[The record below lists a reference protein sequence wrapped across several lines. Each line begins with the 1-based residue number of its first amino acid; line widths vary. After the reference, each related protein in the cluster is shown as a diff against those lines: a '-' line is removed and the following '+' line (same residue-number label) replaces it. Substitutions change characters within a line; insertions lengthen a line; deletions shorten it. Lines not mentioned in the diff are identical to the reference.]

1 MSEDYPIFSIR
12 LLRWFCPPH
21 LLEEI
26 EGDLIQKF
34 NRDLK
39 ASDAYILRRAK
50 RRLLWNVIRFFRPGI
65 ILRNQLSFYTN
76 PSPMLKNYLIT
87 SLRHIRKSKVNFTF
101 KLGGLSLALF
111 SFLAIS
117 IYVSYQLSFDRYH
130 EDYENVY
137 RVTSE
142 RKDNEA
148 IEKYAIT
155 PLAIGQL
162 LNQLPEIQ
170 STARI
175 RYANATYLL
184 YNNQV
189 KDCENLIETDSSLF
203 DVLTFQFIKG
213 DKSALK
219 NPNGLVLTR
228 TLAMTIFGT
237 TDVLQKIV
245 AINGQELHEV
255 TAVIE
260 DSQPNSH
267 LFVSAMV
274 PIRAQD
280 ELNLNSIVDPV
291 AFSDQSATL
300 YVRFN
305 SPPNELISAKVE
317 RLLDQHMHKS
327 IRAEHGFTLAF
338 QPLVNIYLGPPYR
351 HDFSSKGSV
360 VYVYAFSTMGLLLLL
375 VAGINYINL
384 SVADF
389 ISRSKETGIRK
400 VLGARSYQLI
410 MQVTLETIL
419 FALLSLALAVLM
431 LYLLFPQI
439 TQLLDSDLRFNM
451 LLRAEVIGMTVI
463 GLIALLLFASW
474 FPARQFSISSVNQ
487 NLKSTTRG
495 YNSRLSRTLL
505 FTQFTVS
512 AVCLCC
518 TLVVGSQI
526 NFVHNKELGFDRKNL
541 LVLSMPQELT
551 VQKMQTFRNELKR
564 LSGVMSVSNS
574 SFRIGGGYWKDWYF
588 VEDKD
593 NMRQV
598 ELYEV
603 FSDDELFSTLGIP
616 VIKGRTF
623 SANIPSDS
631 GAAFVINE
639 TAAHE
644 LGWDDPIGKRIYTHP
659 EEKGKWDGT
668 VVGVVAD
675 INISSL
681 YNKVRPLVMRLPWQS
696 DYPDNFIYVRYSG
709 EEQLIAK
716 SIEEAYKG
724 VMSGYPLMLRF
735 VDELYNSTH
744 QKETKVFTSLQ
755 FGTFVIVLVSMLGIF
770 SMAAYMS
777 MKRMKEFGIR
787 KVLGATQQQIAGLHL
802 GYFVRIVLIAN
813 VLSLPVAYWLMKE
826 WLNVFA
832 YRIDLTITPFFLMGG
847 ISLALVILSGGY
859 SAWKSGRMNPVDV
872 IKME

>member
-1 MSEDYPIFSIR
+1 M
-12 LLRWFCPPH
+12 H
-21 LLEEI
+21 
-26 EGDLIQKF
+26 
-34 NRDLK
+34 
-39 ASDAYILRRAK
+39 
-50 RRLLWNVIRFFRPGI
+50 
-65 ILRNQLSFYTN
+65 
-76 PSPMLKNYLIT
+76 
-87 SLRHIRKSKVNFTF
+87 
-101 KLGGLSLALF
+101 
-111 SFLAIS
+111 
-117 IYVSYQLSFDRYH
+117 
-130 EDYENVY
+130 
-137 RVTSE
+137 
-142 RKDNEA
+142 
-148 IEKYAIT
+148 
-155 PLAIGQL
+155 
-162 LNQLPEIQ
+162 QLPEIR

-189 KDCENLIETDSSLF
+189 IDCETLIETDSSIF

-213 DKSALK
+213 DKNALK
-219 NPNGLVLTR
+219 KNNGMVLTR
-228 TLAMTIFGT
+228 TLAQTMFGT
-237 TDVLQKIV
+237 TDVLQKIIS
-245 AINGQELHEV
+245 INGQELHEV

-274 PIRAQD
+274 PIREQD
-280 ELNLNSIVDPV
+280 ELSLNSIVDPV
-291 AFSDQSATL
+291 AYSDQSATL

-305 SPPNELISAKVE
+305 HPIDEAFSSKIEK
-317 RLLDQHMHKS
+317 LLDQYVKKS
-327 IRAEHGFTLAF
+327 IRAEYGFTLAF
-338 QPLVNIYLGPPYR
+338 QPLADIYLGPQYR
-351 HDFSSKGSV
+351 ADFSAKGSM
-360 VYVYAFSTMGLLLLL
+360 VYVYAFSTLGLLLLL

-389 ISRSKETGIRK
+389 ISRSRETGVRK

-419 FALLSLALAVLM
+419 FALLSLSLAVLM

-439 TQLLDSDLRFNM
+439 IQLLDSDLRFNM
-451 LLRAEVIGMTVI
+451 LLRPEVIRMAVI

-474 FPARQFSISSVNQ
+474 FPARQFSSSSVNQ
-487 NLKSTTRG
+487 NLKSRTGG
-495 YNSRLSRTLL
+495 YNSSLSRILL

-526 NFVHNKELGFDRKNL
+526 NFVHNKQLGFDRKNL
-541 LVLSMPQELT
+541 LVLSMPEEFTL
-551 VQKMQTFRNELKR
+551 QKMQIFKNELKR
-564 LSGVMSVSNS
+564 IPGVISVSNS

-603 FSDDELFSTLGIP
+603 FSDDELFTTLGIP
-616 VIKGRTF
+616 LLKGRTF

-631 GAAFVINE
+631 SAAFVINE
-639 TAAHE
+639 TAARE
-644 LGWDDPIGKRIYTHP
+644 LGWDDPIGKCIYTHP

-696 DYPDNFIYVRYSG
+696 DYPDNFIYVRYSS
-709 EEQLIAK
+709 EEHLIAK
-716 SIEEAYKG
+716 SIEETYKG
-724 VMSGYPLMLRF
+724 VMPGYPLMLRF

-744 QKETKVFTSLQ
+744 RKETKVFASLQ
-755 FGTFVIVLVSMLGIF
+755 FGTLVIMLVSVLGIF
-770 SMAAYMS
+770 SMATYMS

-813 VLSLPVAYWLMKE
+813 ALSLPFAYWLMKE
-826 WLNVFA
+826 WLNGFA
-832 YRIDLTITPFFLMGG
+832 YRIDLTATPFLLMGG
-847 ISLALVILSGGY
+847 ISLALLTLSSGY
-859 SAWKSGRMNPVDV
+859 SAWKSGRMNPVDA
-872 IKME
+872 IKTE

>member
-1 MSEDYPIFSIR
+1 M
-12 LLRWFCPPH
+12 
-21 LLEEI
+21 
-26 EGDLIQKF
+26 
-34 NRDLK
+34 
-39 ASDAYILRRAK
+39 
-50 RRLLWNVIRFFRPGI
+50 
-65 ILRNQLSFYTN
+65 
-76 PSPMLKNYLIT
+76 
-87 SLRHIRKSKVNFTF
+87 
-101 KLGGLSLALF
+101 
-111 SFLAIS
+111 
-117 IYVSYQLSFDRYH
+117 
-130 EDYENVY
+130 
-137 RVTSE
+137 
-142 RKDNEA
+142 
-148 IEKYAIT
+148 
-155 PLAIGQL
+155 
-162 LNQLPEIQ
+162 
-170 STARI
+170 
-175 RYANATYLL
+175 
-184 YNNQV
+184 
-189 KDCENLIETDSSLF
+189 
-203 DVLTFQFIKG
+203 
-213 DKSALK
+213 
-219 NPNGLVLTR
+219 
-228 TLAMTIFGT
+228 
-237 TDVLQKIV
+237 
-245 AINGQELHEV
+245 
-255 TAVIE
+255 
-260 DSQPNSH
+260 
-267 LFVSAMV
+267 
-274 PIRAQD
+274 
-280 ELNLNSIVDPV
+280 
-291 AFSDQSATL
+291 
-300 YVRFN
+300 
-305 SPPNELISAKVE
+305 
-317 RLLDQHMHKS
+317 
-327 IRAEHGFTLAF
+327 
-338 QPLVNIYLGPPYR
+338 
-351 HDFSSKGSV
+351 
-360 VYVYAFSTMGLLLLL
+360 
-375 VAGINYINL
+375 
-384 SVADF
+384 
-389 ISRSKETGIRK
+389 
-400 VLGARSYQLI
+400 LGARSYQLI
-410 MQVTLETIL
+410 TQVTLETIL
-419 FALLSLALAVLM
+419 FAILSLALAVLM

-451 LLRAEVIGMTVI
+451 LLRPEVIGMTAI
-463 GLIALLLFASW
+463 GLIVLLLFASW
-474 FPARQFSISSVNQ
+474 FPARQFSFSNVNQ
-487 NLKSTTRG
+487 NLKSTTGG
-495 YNSRLSRTLL
+495 YNSRLSRMLL

-564 LSGVMSVSNS
+564 LPGVMSVSNS

-623 SANIPSDS
+623 SANISSDS

-639 TAAHE
+639 TAARE

-696 DYPDNFIYVRYSG
+696 DYPDNFIYVRYSS
-709 EEQLIAK
+709 EEQLITK

-724 VMSGYPLMLRF
+724 VMPGYPLMLRF

-813 VLSLPVAYWLMKE
+813 ALSLPVAYWLMKE

-832 YRIDLTITPFFLMGG
+832 YRIDLTATPFLLMSG
-847 ISLALVILSGGY
+847 ISLMLVVLSGGY
-859 SAWKSGRMNPVDV
+859 SALKSGSMNPVNV

>member
-1 MSEDYPIFSIR
+1 MSNDKTHIAFRI
-12 LLRWFCPPH
+12 LKGFCPNH
-21 LLEEI
+21 LYEEI
-26 EGDLIQKF
+26 EGDLSQKF
-34 NRDLK
+34 ERDVKLFGEK
-39 ASDAYILRRAK
+39 QAK
-50 RRLLWNVIRFFRPGI
+50 RRLMWNAIRFCRPGI
-65 ILRNQLSFYTN
+65 VFRNQLSFYKN

-87 SLRHIRKSKVNFTF
+87 SLRHIRKSKVNFAF

-117 IYVSYQLSFDRYH
+117 IYVSYQWSFDRFH

-155 PLAIGQL
+155 PLGIGPL
-162 LNQLPEIQ
+162 LHQLPEIQ

-184 YNNQV
+184 YKNKV
-189 KDCENLIETDSSLF
+189 IDCEMLIETDSSLF

-213 DKSALK
+213 DKNALK
-219 NPNGLVLTR
+219 NPNGMVLTR
-228 TLAMTIFGT
+228 TLAQTIFGT
-237 TDVLQKIV
+237 TDVLQKVIS
-245 AINGQELHEV
+245 INGQELHEV

-274 PIRAQD
+274 PIRVQD

-305 SPPNELISAKVE
+305 RPIDDSLSSKVE
-317 RLLDQHMHKS
+317 KLLDQHVKKS
-327 IRAEHGFTLAF
+327 IRAEHGFSVAF
-338 QPLVNIYLGPPYR
+338 QPLADIYLGPQYR
-351 HDFSSKGSV
+351 YDFSSKGSM
-360 VYVYAFSTMGLLLLL
+360 VYVYAFSTLGLLLLL

-389 ISRSKETGIRK
+389 ISRSRETGVRK

-410 MQVTLETIL
+410 TQVTLETIL
-419 FALLSLALAVLM
+419 FAILSLALAVLM

-451 LLRAEVIGMTVI
+451 LLRPEVIGMTAI
-463 GLIALLLFASW
+463 GLIVLLLFASW
-474 FPARQFSISSVNQ
+474 FPARQFSFSNVNQ
-487 NLKSTTRG
+487 NLKSTTGG
-495 YNSRLSRTLL
+495 YNSRLSRMLL

-564 LSGVMSVSNS
+564 LPGVMSVSNS

-623 SANIPSDS
+623 SANISSDS

-639 TAAHE
+639 TAARE

-696 DYPDNFIYVRYSG
+696 DYPDNFIYVRYSS
-709 EEQLIAK
+709 EEQLITK

-724 VMSGYPLMLRF
+724 VMPGYPLMLRF

-813 VLSLPVAYWLMKE
+813 ALSLPVAYWLMKE

-832 YRIDLTITPFFLMGG
+832 YRIDLTATPFLLMSG
-847 ISLALVILSGGY
+847 ISLMLVVLSGGY
-859 SAWKSGRMNPVDV
+859 SALKSGSMNPVNV